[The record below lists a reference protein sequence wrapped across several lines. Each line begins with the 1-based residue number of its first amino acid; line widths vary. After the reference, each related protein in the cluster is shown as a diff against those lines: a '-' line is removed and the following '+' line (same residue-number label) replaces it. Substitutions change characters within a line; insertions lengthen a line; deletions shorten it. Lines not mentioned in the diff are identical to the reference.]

1 MRIGLIRHF
10 PVDEP
15 LPTGWKTSAEL
26 LEWRQRYDQAE
37 IRIGQ
42 SNLGPGGWQ
51 RCLSS
56 DLPRAVMTAKA
67 VFAGEIELTD
77 LLREAEFAPFQT
89 GSLRLPIW
97 MWKWILRFVWLTGHR
112 SQQATRDDFR
122 RRVLAVADRL
132 CGVQEDVLVVSH
144 AGMMAYLS
152 AELRRRG
159 FNGPKLRIADHATVY
174 IYEK

>member
-1 MRIGLIRHF
+1 MRIGLFRHF
-10 PVDEP
+10 PVAEP
-15 LPTGWKTSAEL
+15 LPSGWKTSAEL
-26 LEWRQRYDQAE
+26 LEWRQRYDMAE
-37 IRIGQ
+37 IKIGPA
-42 SNLGPGGWQ
+42 NLGSGRWQ
-51 RCLSS
+51 RCLVS

-67 VFAGEIELTD
+67 VFDDDIELTE
-77 LLREAEFAPFQT
+77 LLREAEFASFRT
-89 GSLRLPIW
+89 GPLRLPVW

-112 SQQATRDDFR
+112 SQRATRDDFR

-132 CGVQEDVLVVSH
+132 CGGQEDVLVVSH

-159 FNGPKLRIADHATVY
+159 FNGPKLRIAEHATVY